1 MSSTTTSS
9 TTGAIAAPA
18 APPSRSEKQPSTQAD
33 DQPPNKLAEHLAV
46 GSSSPWPAW
55 SMSGLLMAS
64 LPTTSRLSGA
74 LFPTGLAPTWQVTPL
89 AMVFGL
95 TILLQ
100 QVISTTGL
108 VQPLVS
114 ITLRSLHYIS
124 RLRTTERFQ
133 LLVKRNNA
141 NDRSALVTVLM
152 LPITTESLEFH
163 LSFLYGRDSWR
174 HTFAR
179 PPRTKF
185 SPFPISLSAFALTNG
200 IIHGYV
206 YWSGFYPDQLKDEL
220 EKTKESS

>member
-55 SMSGLLMAS
+55 SMSGLCKAYFHASIQIVIAMTPEIVMAS

-95 TILLQ
+95 SGYIT
-100 QVISTTGL
+100 SAGDFYNGSGTT
-108 VQPLVS
+108 
-114 ITLRSLHYIS
+114 
-124 RLRTTERFQ
+124 
-133 LLVKRNNA
+133 
-141 NDRSALVTVLM
+141 SAWSFIYL
-152 LPITTESLEFH
+152 
-163 LSFLYGRDSWR
+163 FLYGRDSWR

-220 EKTKESS
+220 EKLKNLLDHPCYT

>member
-95 TILLQ
+95 SGYIT
-100 QVISTTGL
+100 SAGDFYNGSGTT
-108 VQPLVS
+108 
-114 ITLRSLHYIS
+114 
-124 RLRTTERFQ
+124 
-133 LLVKRNNA
+133 
-141 NDRSALVTVLM
+141 SAWSFIYL
-152 LPITTESLEFH
+152 
-163 LSFLYGRDSWR
+163 FLYGRDSWR